1 MPTKMHLFV
10 LVLLPAVFIQIV
22 FGDMVTDWNQTTLM
36 LNPSHGTQM
45 EGRTLAMVHTAI
57 YDTLMA
63 FDGTYDPYYVMA
75 GRISQRG

>member
-1 MPTKMHLFV
+1 MFTKTV
-10 LVLLPAVFIQIV
+10 LAGLLLLSIGFPQVA
-22 FGDMVTDWNQTTLM
+22 FGDIVTDWNQTTLM

-45 EGRTLAMVHTAI
+45 GGRTLAMVHTAI

-75 GRISQRG
+75 GGILQRG